1 MLKNYF
7 KVALRNIFR
16 QKAYAFINISGL
28 AIGISCCLLIVSYV
42 LDELSYDNF
51 HPDTEQTYRIAL
63 DRKFPDNQFMYARSP
78 VPMGPTVA
86 REMPEVT
93 AATRMFNTFGSLTFQ
108 YGDRYFDERNVIA
121 VDSNFFDFFG
131 VELLA
136 GDPEKVLNDP
146 NSLIITEEMATKY
159 FGNEEALGKQLEI
172 QNIGQMMVRGV
183 VKSMPSNAH
192 FHFDF
197 LFSLNTLPG
206 LYNSQFWGAYNIY
219 NYVKMAPESVAEV
232 ENKLMPL
239 LQRYMEPQIQS
250 VLGISWQQYEEAGN
264 AHRYF
269 FQPIADIHLH
279 SALQWEL
286 EPNGS
291 LSTVYLFTGISAFIL
306 LIACINFINLS
317 TARSANRAKE
327 VGMRKVLGAIKGQLM
342 IQFLMESVLM
352 CLLALVLAI
361 GLTALILPF
370 FNELSGKLIIISS
383 FLSPGMLAILL
394 AFALALGI
402 VSGLYPAFFL
412 SAFKPVMVLKGKL
425 KGGAKSSWLRN
436 GLVIFQFSVS
446 IILVIGTMIIYQQL
460 QFLNDK
466 SLGFDKDQLVV
477 VERAGLLANQSTTF
491 KNALLQNPDV
501 LDVTGMNSIPGR
513 QITGGTFTDVTGDA
527 SDRFLMPNLTG
538 DYDLIATMGLEM
550 VEGRAFDPQ
559 IVTDSTAVIINEA
572 AARTFKWQNPIGKQL
587 QPING
592 PIFQVIGV
600 VKDFHFESL
609 HQEIRPLALFARD
622 LDAQAANLMVVKL
635 NTQNLSETLKF
646 LDEQWGAF
654 VPERALAYRFVNE
667 EFGALYEAEQRSGKI
682 FTAFSTLAIF
692 IACLGAFGL
701 AAFLATQ
708 RIKEIGVRKVLGAST
723 LSIVGLLSK
732 DFVKLILI
740 ANLVG
745 WPLAYLGMQRWLESF
760 AYAVGVNWLTFILV
774 AVGSIAIAL
783 ITVSYHSIKAALNN
797 PADTLHHD

>member
-28 AIGISCCLLIVSYV
+28 AIGICCCLLIVSYV

-51 HPDTEQTYRIAL
+51 HPDTEQTFRIAL

-86 REMPEVT
+86 REIPEVT

-108 YGDRYFDERNVIA
+108 YEDRYFDERNVIA

-136 GDPEKVLNDP
+136 GDPETALNDP
-146 NSLIITEEMATKY
+146 NSLIITEAMATKY
-159 FGNEEALGKQLEI
+159 FGKEEALGKQLEI

-183 VKSMPSNAH
+183 ARQMPSNAH

-197 LFSLNTLPG
+197 LFSLNTMPG
-206 LYNSQFWGAYNIY
+206 LYNNQFWGGYTLY

-269 FQPIADIHLH
+269 FQPVNDIHLH

-291 LSTVYLFTGISAFIL
+291 LSTVYLFAGISAFIL

-327 VGMRKVLGAIKGQLM
+327 VGMRKVLGAIKGQLV
-342 IQFLMESVLM
+342 IQFLIESVLM
-352 CLLALVLAI
+352 CLLALALAI
-361 GLTALILPF
+361 GMTALILPF
-370 FNELSGKLIIISS
+370 FNELSGKLIVMQDFMSPLVLLILIS
-383 FLSPGMLAILL
+383 
-394 AFALALGI
+394 FALVLGI
-402 VSGLYPAFFL
+402 VAGLYPAVFL
-412 SAFKPVMVLKGKL
+412 SAFKPVVVLKGRL
-425 KGGAKSSWLRN
+425 KGGAKNSWLRN
-436 GLVIFQFSVS
+436 GLVIFQFAVS
-446 IILVIGTMIIYQQL
+446 IVLVIGTMVIYQQL

-477 VERAGLLANQSTTF
+477 VERAGLLTNQSTTF
-491 KNALLQNPDV
+491 KNALLQNPDI
-501 LDVTGMNSIPGR
+501 LEVTGTNSIPGR

-538 DYDLIATMGLEM
+538 DYDLINTMGLEM
-550 VEGRAFDPQ
+550 VEGRAFDRQ

-572 AARTFKWQNPIGKQL
+572 AARTFKWDSPIGKQL

-592 PIFQVIGV
+592 PVFQVIGV

-622 LDAQAANLMVVKL
+622 LDAQPANLMVVKL
-635 NTQNLSETLKF
+635 NTANLSETLSF
-646 LDEQWGAF
+646 LDEQWRAF
-654 VPERALAYRFVNE
+654 VSERPLAYRFVNE
-667 EFGALYEAEQRSGKI
+667 EFGALYEAEQQSGKI
-682 FTAFSTLAIF
+682 FTAFSALAIF

-708 RIKEIGVRKVLGAST
+708 RVKEIGVRKVLGAST
-723 LSIVGLLSK
+723 MSIVGLLSK

-745 WPLAYLGMQRWLESF
+745 WPLAYLGMQRWLENF
-760 AYAVGVNWLTFILV
+760 AYAVGVDWLTFILV
-774 AVGSIAIAL
+774 ALGSIGIAL
-783 ITVSYHSIKAALNN
+783 VTVSYHSIRAALNN

>member
-1 MLKNYF
+1 MFKNYF

-28 AIGISCCLLIVSYV
+28 AIGICCCLLIVSYV

-51 HPDTEQTYRIAL
+51 HPEVEQTYRIAL

-78 VPMGPTVA
+78 IPMGPTLA
-86 REMPEVT
+86 REMPEIT

-108 YGDRYFDERNVIA
+108 YEDRYFDERNVIA
-121 VDSNFFDFFG
+121 VDSSFFDFFG

-136 GDPEKVLNDP
+136 GDPEKALNDP
-146 NSLIITEEMATKY
+146 NSLIITEEMAIKY
-159 FGNEEALGKQLEI
+159 FGTEEALGKQLEI
-172 QNIGQMMVRGV
+172 QNIGQMMVQGV
-183 VKSMPSNAH
+183 AKSMPTNAH

-197 LFSLNTLPG
+197 LFSLSSMPG
-206 LYNSQFWGAYNIY
+206 LFNSQFWGAYNVY
-219 NYVKMAPESVAEV
+219 NYVKMAPASVTEV
-232 ENKLMPL
+232 EGKLMPL

-269 FQPIADIHLH
+269 FQPVADIHLH
-279 SALQWEL
+279 SALQFEL

-291 LSTVYLFTGISAFIL
+291 LSTVYLFAGISVFIL

-342 IQFLMESVLM
+342 VQFLTESVLM

-361 GLTALILPF
+361 GLTSLGLPF
-370 FNELSGKLIIISS
+370 FNELSGKFIAIQE
-383 FLSPGMLAILL
+383 FLSLTILAILF
-394 AFALALGI
+394 AFALFLGVI
-402 VSGLYPAFFL
+402 SGFYPALFL

-425 KGGAKSSWLRN
+425 KGGAKNSWLRN
-436 GLVIFQFSVS
+436 GLVIFQFAVS
-446 IILVIGTMIIYQQL
+446 IVLVIGTMVIYQQL

-477 VERAGLLANQSTTF
+477 VERASLLTNQSTTF

-501 LDVTGMNSIPGR
+501 LEVTGMNSIPGR

-538 DYDLIATMGLEM
+538 DYDLISTMGLEM
-550 VEGRAFDPQ
+550 VEGRAFDRQ
-559 IVTDSTAVIINEA
+559 IVTDTTAVIINEA
-572 AARTFKWQNPIGKQL
+572 AARIFKWQNPIGKQL

-609 HQEIRPLALFARD
+609 HQEIRPLALFARS
-622 LDAQAANLMVVKL
+622 LDAQPANLMVVKL
-635 NTQNLSETLKF
+635 NTTNLSETLGY
-646 LDEQWGAF
+646 LDQQWASF
-654 VPERALAYRFVNE
+654 VPERPLAYRFVNE

-723 LSIVGLLSK
+723 FSIVSLLSR

-745 WPLAYLGMQRWLESF
+745 WPLAYLGMQRWLENF
-760 AYAVGVNWLTFILV
+760 AYAVGVNWLTFMLV
-774 AVGSIAIAL
+774 GMGSVTIAL
-783 ITVSYHSIKAALNN
+783 ITVSYHSIRAALNN
-797 PADTLHHD
+797 PADTLHHN

>member
-28 AIGISCCLLIVSYV
+28 AIGICCCLLIVSYV

-51 HPDTEQTYRIAL
+51 HPDTEQTFRIAL

-86 REMPEVT
+86 REIPEVT

-108 YGDRYFDERNVIA
+108 YEDRYFDERNVIA

-136 GDPEKVLNDP
+136 GDPETALNDP
-146 NSLIITEEMATKY
+146 NSLIITEAMATKY
-159 FGNEEALGKQLEI
+159 FGKEEALGKQLEI

-183 VKSMPSNAH
+183 ARQMPSNAH

-197 LFSLNTLPG
+197 LFSLNTMPG
-206 LYNSQFWGAYNIY
+206 LYNNQFWGGYTLY

-269 FQPIADIHLH
+269 FQPVNDIHLH

-291 LSTVYLFTGISAFIL
+291 LSTVYLFAGISAFIL

-327 VGMRKVLGAIKGQLM
+327 VGMRKVLGAIKGQLV

-352 CLLALVLAI
+352 CLLALALAI
-361 GLTALILPF
+361 GMTALILPF
-370 FNELSGKLIIISS
+370 FNELSGKLIVMQD
-383 FLSPGMLAILL
+383 FLSPLVLLILIS
-394 AFALALGI
+394 FALVLGI
-402 VSGLYPAFFL
+402 VAGLYPAVFL
-412 SAFKPVMVLKGKL
+412 SAFKPVVVLKGRL
-425 KGGAKSSWLRN
+425 KGGAKNSWLRN
-436 GLVIFQFSVS
+436 GLVIFQFAVS
-446 IILVIGTMIIYQQL
+446 IVLVIGTMVIYQQL

-477 VERAGLLANQSTTF
+477 VERAGLLTNQSTTF
-491 KNALLQNPDV
+491 KNALLQNPDI
-501 LDVTGMNSIPGR
+501 LEVTGTNSIPGR

-538 DYDLIATMGLEM
+538 DYDLINTMGLEM
-550 VEGRAFDPQ
+550 VEGRAFDRQ

-572 AARTFKWQNPIGKQL
+572 AARTFKWDNPIGKQL

-592 PIFQVIGV
+592 PVFQVIGV

-609 HQEIRPLALFARD
+609 HQEIRPLALFTRD
-622 LDAQAANLMVVKL
+622 LDAQPANLMVMKL
-635 NTQNLSETLKF
+635 NTANLSETLSF
-646 LDEQWGAF
+646 LDEQWRAF
-654 VPERALAYRFVNE
+654 VPERPLAYRFVNE
-667 EFGALYEAEQRSGKI
+667 EFGALYEAEQQSGKI
-682 FTAFSTLAIF
+682 FTAFSALAIF

-708 RIKEIGVRKVLGAST
+708 RVKEIGVRKVLGAST
-723 LSIVGLLSK
+723 MSIVGLLSK

-760 AYAVGVNWLTFILV
+760 AYAVGVDWLTFILV
-774 AVGSIAIAL
+774 ALGSIGIAL
-783 ITVSYHSIKAALNN
+783 VTVSYHSIRAALNN

>member
-51 HPDTEQTYRIAL
+51 HPEAEQTYRIAL

-86 REMPEVT
+86 REIPEVT

-108 YGDRYFDERNVIA
+108 YEDRYFDERNVIA

-131 VELLA
+131 VELLM
-136 GDPEKVLNDP
+136 GDSEKVLNDP

-159 FGNEEALGKQLEI
+159 FGNEEPLGKQLEI

-197 LFSLNTLPG
+197 LFSLNTIPG

-219 NYVKMAPESVAEV
+219 NYVKMAPESVTEV
-232 ENKLMPL
+232 ESKLMPL

-250 VLGISWQQYEEAGN
+250 VLGISWKQYEEAGN

-269 FQPIADIHLH
+269 FQPIGDIHLH

-342 IQFLMESVLM
+342 IQFLTESVLM
-352 CLLALVLAI
+352 CLLALVLAM

-370 FNELSGKLIIISS
+370 FNELSGKFITISS
-383 FLSPGMLAILL
+383 FLSPAMLAILL
-394 AFALALGI
+394 SFTLTLGI

-425 KGGAKSSWLRN
+425 KGGAKNSWLRN
-436 GLVIFQFSVS
+436 GLVIFQFAVS
-446 IILVIGTMIIYQQL
+446 IVLVIGTMVIYQQL

-550 VEGRAFDPQ
+550 VEGRAFDPE

-572 AARTFKWQNPIGKQL
+572 AARTFKWQDPIGKQL

-600 VKDFHFESL
+600 VKDFHYESL
-609 HQEIRPLALFARD
+609 HQEIRPLALFARN
-622 LDAQAANLMVVKL
+622 LDAQPANLMVVKL
-635 NTQNLSETLKF
+635 NTQNLSETLRF
-646 LDEQWGAF
+646 LDDQWAAF

-667 EFGALYEAEQRSGKI
+667 EFGALYAAEQRSGKI

-723 LSIVGLLSK
+723 FGIVSLLSK

-783 ITVSYHSIKAALNN
+783 ITVSYHSIRAALNN

>member
-1 MLKNYF
+1 MLKNFF

-28 AIGISCCLLIVSYV
+28 AIGICCCLLIVSYV

-51 HPDTEQTYRIAL
+51 HPETEQTFRIAL

-86 REMPEVT
+86 REIPEVT

-108 YGDRYFDERNVIA
+108 HEDRYFDERNVIA

-131 VELLA
+131 VKLLA
-136 GDPEKVLNDP
+136 GDPAKALNDP

-159 FGNEEALGKQLEI
+159 FGKEEALGKQLEI

-183 VKSMPSNAH
+183 AKSMPSNAH

-197 LFSLNTLPG
+197 LFSLNSMPG
-206 LYNSQFWGAYNIY
+206 LYNNQFWGGYTLY
-219 NYVKMAPESVAEV
+219 NYVKMAPGSVAEV

-250 VLGISWQQYEEAGN
+250 VLGISWQQYEDAGN

-291 LSTVYLFTGISAFIL
+291 LSTVYLFAGISAFIL

-327 VGMRKVLGAIKGQLM
+327 VGMRKVLGAIKGQLV

-370 FNELSGKLIIISS
+370 FNELSGKLIGIQD
-383 FLSPGMLAILL
+383 FLSPVILGVL
-394 AFALALGI
+394 FSFTLVLGVI
-402 VSGLYPAFFL
+402 AGLYPAFFL

-425 KGGAKSSWLRN
+425 KGGAKNSLLRN
-436 GLVIFQFSVS
+436 GLVIFQFAVS
-446 IILVIGTMIIYQQL
+446 IILVIGTMVIYQQL

-477 VERAGLLANQSTTF
+477 VERAGLLTNQGATF

-609 HQEIRPLALFARD
+609 HQEIRPLALFARN
-622 LDAQAANLMVVKL
+622 LEVQPANLMVVKL
-635 NTQNLSETLKF
+635 NTANLSETLSF
-646 LDEQWGAF
+646 LDKQWTAF
-654 VPERALAYRFVNE
+654 VPERPLAYRFVNE

-708 RIKEIGVRKVLGAST
+708 RVKEIGVRKVLGAST
-723 LSIVGLLSK
+723 FSIVSLLSR
-732 DFVKLILI
+732 DFIKLIII

-745 WPLAYLGMQRWLESF
+745 WPLAYLGMQRWLENF

-774 AVGSIAIAL
+774 AVGSISIAL
-783 ITVSYHSIKAALNN
+783 ITVSYHSIRAALNN

>member
-28 AIGISCCLLIVSYV
+28 AIGICCCLLIVSYV

-51 HPDTEQTYRIAL
+51 HPDTEQTFRIAL

-86 REMPEVT
+86 REIPEVT
-93 AATRMFNTFGSLTFQ
+93 AATRLFNTFGSLTFQ
-108 YGDRYFDERNVIA
+108 YEDRYFDERNVIA

-136 GDPEKVLNDP
+136 GDPETALNDP
-146 NSLIITEEMATKY
+146 NSLIITEAMATKY
-159 FGNEEALGKQLEI
+159 FGKEEALGKQLEI

-183 VKSMPSNAH
+183 AREMPSNAH

-197 LFSLNTLPG
+197 LFSLNTMPG
-206 LYNSQFWGAYNIY
+206 LYNNQFWGGYTLY

-264 AHRYF
+264 AHHYF
-269 FQPIADIHLH
+269 FQPVNDIHLH

-291 LSTVYLFTGISAFIL
+291 LSTVYLFAGISAFIL

-327 VGMRKVLGAIKGQLM
+327 VGMRKVLGAIKGQLV

-361 GLTALILPF
+361 GMTALILPF
-370 FNELSGKLIIISS
+370 FNELSGKLIAMQD
-383 FLSPGMLAILL
+383 FLSPLVLLILIS
-394 AFALALGI
+394 FALVLGI
-402 VSGLYPAFFL
+402 VAGLYPAVFL
-412 SAFKPVMVLKGKL
+412 SAFKPVVVLKGRL
-425 KGGAKSSWLRN
+425 KGGAKNSWLRN
-436 GLVIFQFSVS
+436 GLVIFQFAVS
-446 IILVIGTMIIYQQL
+446 IVLVIGTMVIYQQL

-477 VERAGLLANQSTTF
+477 VERAGLLTNQSTTF
-491 KNALLQNPDV
+491 KNALLQNPDI
-501 LDVTGMNSIPGR
+501 LEVTGTNSIPGR

-538 DYDLIATMGLEM
+538 DYDLINTMGLEM
-550 VEGRAFDPQ
+550 VEGRAFDRQ

-572 AARTFKWQNPIGKQL
+572 AARTFKWDNPIGKQL

-592 PIFQVIGV
+592 PVFQVIGV

-622 LDAQAANLMVVKL
+622 LDAQPANLMVVKL
-635 NTQNLSETLKF
+635 NTTNLSETLSF
-646 LDEQWGAF
+646 LDEQWRAF
-654 VPERALAYRFVNE
+654 VPERPLAYRFVNE
-667 EFGALYEAEQRSGKI
+667 EFGALYEAEQQSGKI
-682 FTAFSTLAIF
+682 FTAFSALAIF

-708 RIKEIGVRKVLGAST
+708 RVKEIGVRKVLGAST
-723 LSIVGLLSK
+723 MSIVGLLSK
-732 DFVKLILI
+732 DFVKLILV

-760 AYAVGVNWLTFILV
+760 AYAVGVDWLTFVLV
-774 AVGSIAIAL
+774 ALGSIGIAL
-783 ITVSYHSIKAALNN
+783 VTVSYHSIRAALNN